1 MVIGAPARRLAKIA
15 DANFAIRFAICTSD
29 YTTQHYVSQTSAKTW
44 SQWAAIQERIGLNSG
59 WLPGEQ
65 RTALAAPLGLTVRSH
80 LTDNSAA
87 SHAGGDARPPP
98 SANSNLSVRRQPS
111 CDHSYFAV
119 KSFDAT
125 LLVGRLGVSNDDQRW
140 LELGFSTKADGKKN
154 VSLFN
159 TAIYPRHFVEL
170 ARMMVEAD
178 TEAAIHAFG
187 AAMQTAE
194 VERRRPLY

>member
-87 SHAGGDARPPP
+87 FSRGRGRPTTTFGELEPIRETTTV
-98 SANSNLSVRRQPS
+98 VRPQ
-111 CDHSYFAV
+111 
-119 KSFDAT
+119 
-125 LLVGRLGVSNDDQRW
+125 
-140 LELGFSTKADGKKN
+140 
-154 VSLFN
+154 LFCRE
-159 TAIYPRHFVEL
+159 IV
-170 ARMMVEAD
+170 
-178 TEAAIHAFG
+178 
-187 AAMQTAE
+187 
-194 VERRRPLY
+194 